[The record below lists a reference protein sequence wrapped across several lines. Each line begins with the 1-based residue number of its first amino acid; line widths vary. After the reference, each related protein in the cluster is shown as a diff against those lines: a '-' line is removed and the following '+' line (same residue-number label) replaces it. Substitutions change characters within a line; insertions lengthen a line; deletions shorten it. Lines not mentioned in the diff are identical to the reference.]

1 MGFISEIFG
10 YVLNYLYNMFN
21 NYGLAIIIFSV
32 LLRIILIPITIKQ
45 QKAMKKNAEMQ
56 EKMKEIQSKYKN
68 KINKPIK
75 RKEYNMMYIL

>member
-10 YVLNYLYNMFN
+10 YVLNYLYNMLN
-21 NYGLAIIIFSV
+21 SYGLAIIIFSV

-56 EKMKEIQSKYKN
+56 EKMKKIQISC
-68 KINKPIK
+68 
-75 RKEYNMMYIL
+75 